1 MHFSFSD
8 ADYGA
13 NETTDSTNPATT
25 LAKSTMHTTTAATK
39 ATTTLATTTPTPTT
53 TTPTTTAATTV
64 TTMAATTTVTT
75 MAATT
80 TVTTMAATTTKYC
93 PRLFQGI
100 KGHTACSSKC
110 SRVISSGISEKDK
123 ETILQK
129 HNQYRANV
137 IPAAC
142 SMMKMYWDKDLELVA
157 QARAESCNCSH
168 DEPYLRQIPGKFH
181 TGQNLARQVDSW
193 AAAIRSWYDERKS
206 FTYNAT
212 NDFSKVGRYTEM
224 VQAKTIRIGCGF
236 AKCSNMNFYVCHYG
250 LEESSVSD
258 VSRPYEECSG
268 NTSLTDCQ
276 GDVCLNGG
284 TMDPETCQC
293 HCTNNTFTSG
303 PLCGMNCSL
312 GNDPADCSKK
322 YTVNDCSLHPHVTM
336 KCPWLC
342 GICPYAEYVTTN
354 NTRVT
359 ELTTVYATMPFP
371 ESNTVTIQPLKQMF
385 IVSAAVSCYFL
396 IPSSM

>member
-53 TTPTTTAATTV
+53 TTPTTTAA
-64 TTMAATTTVTT
+64 
-75 MAATT
+75 T